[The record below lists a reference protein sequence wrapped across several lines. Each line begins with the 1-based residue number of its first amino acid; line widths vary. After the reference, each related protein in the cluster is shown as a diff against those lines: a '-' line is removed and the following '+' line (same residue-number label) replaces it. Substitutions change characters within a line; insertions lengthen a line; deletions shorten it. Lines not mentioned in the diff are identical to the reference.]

1 MVDGASYDALDK
13 AVSDIAGDGLAKYLM
28 DADLSRAA
36 AGYLHDEFGIPK
48 LAGKLLVRGIAQL
61 AEWSTKRAG
70 SKVCGIV
77 KARLR
82 HLPDFDKLEK
92 GLDRLTA
99 YLKGEIKNAAGKTRP
114 RHDQDFARSLTE
126 SFQDSL
132 EGVATVADLQDTAT
146 QLIDRLAPQ
155 PKLFLNLF
163 DAEGEDGLNRFYYG
177 SRKIAF
183 VGREDEMA
191 RLDGFLDHD
200 SPFRWWLIHGPAGCG
215 KSRLALELC
224 LRRGGSWR
232 VGFLPYEHT
241 AGDVDRWIPD
251 EQILLVA
258 DYASGQE
265 RAKELGRTIRDLSRR
280 AGDFP
285 FPVRLLLLERDAGDW
300 WLDRL
305 RESGGDRLETDRN
318 SHEEPMALG
327 GLSDGGLR
335 RVMQAFD
342 LTEARTADLLP
353 VLREMDPE
361 GRPLFAALMADAVAG
376 GRPRSQ
382 LWRAKE
388 DLIGDVLD
396 REEERFWKPAGITNA
411 DKDLL
416 ALATLCGGIGLT
428 DLNAL
433 PQDRG
438 LLDGHDAKRYR
449 VMSGRDA
456 SERLAPLEP
465 DILGEWFVL
474 HHLQPGNV
482 LDKRLEDMRNL
493 AWRMAPYGMA
503 LFLDRALRD
512 FPRHAAF
519 QTIATASAE
528 GNVTAVSLWAR
539 VAVYLIGR
547 FAAADPDAAAR
558 WYGDIQTLAAK
569 HPKEEALREQQAMA
583 AFSLITVLAASDPD
597 AAAGWYGDIQTLA
610 AEHPKE
616 EALREQQAKAAFNL
630 IYHLAASDPDKATRW
645 YGDIQ
650 TLAAK
655 HPKEEVLR
663 ERQAVATTSLIGR
676 LAASDPDA
684 AARWYGDI
692 QTLAAEHPKEEA
704 LREQQAKA
712 AFNLIYHLAA
722 SDPDKA
728 TRWYGDIQT
737 LAAKHPKEEVLR
749 ERQAMAATNLIADL
763 AASDPDAAAR
773 WYGDIKT
780 LAAKHPKEKVLRE
793 RQAEAAKNLIY
804 HLAASDPDAAARWY
818 GDIQTLAAKHPKE
831 EALREPQARAAAYL
845 CLAYVLSGDKA
856 REKQMVADILRLAA
870 ENPDLS
876 VCQEMAEHLESIL
889 KLGEEK

>member
-13 AVSDIAGDGLAKYLM
+13 AVSDIAEDGLAKYLM

-36 AGYLHDEFGIPK
+36 VDYLHEFGIPK

-61 AEWSTKRAG
+61 VEWSAKSAG
-70 SKVCGIV
+70 SKVYGIV

-82 HLPDFDKLEK
+82 RLPYYDKLEK
-92 GLDRLTA
+92 GIDRLTA

-114 RHDQDFARSLTE
+114 RHDQDFAKSLTE

-132 EGVATVADLQDTAT
+132 EGVATVADLQDVAT

-163 DAEGEDGLNRFYYG
+163 DAEGEEGFNRFYYG

-200 SPFRWWLIHGPAGCG
+200 SPFRWWLIHGPAGFG

-241 AGDVDRWIPD
+241 ARDVDRWIPD
-251 EQILLVA
+251 EPILLVA

-280 AGDFP
+280 SGEFP

-318 SHEEPMALG
+318 RHEEPMPLG
-327 GLSDGGLR
+327 GLSDDGLR
-335 RVMQAFD
+335 RVMQAFG
-342 LTEARTADLLP
+342 LAEARTADLLP
-353 VLREMDPE
+353 ELREMDPE

-376 GRPRSQ
+376 GRPQSQ

-388 DLIGDVLD
+388 ELIGDVLD

-411 DKDLL
+411 DKNLL
-416 ALATLCGGIGLT
+416 ALATLCGGVGLT
-428 DLNAL
+428 DLNDL
-433 PQDRG
+433 PEGRG
-438 LLDGHDAKRYR
+438 LLGGHNASRYR

-474 HHLQPGNV
+474 HHLQPGDV
-482 LDKRLEDMRNL
+482 LDERLEDMRNL

-503 LFLDRALRD
+503 VFLDRASRD
-512 FPRHAAF
+512 FPRHDAF
-519 QTIATASAE
+519 QTIATAPAE
-528 GNVTAVSLWAR
+528 GNLAAVLWAL
-539 VAVYLIGR
+539 VAVNLIGR
-547 FAAADPDAAAR
+547 LAASDPDAAVRWYGDIQTLAANHPKEPALREQQAKAANNLIADLAASDSDAAAR
-558 WYGDIQTLAAK
+558 WYGEIQTLAAK
-569 HPKEEALREQQAMA
+569 HPKEEALREQQANA
-583 AFSLITVLAASDPD
+583 ATNLINRLAASDLV
-597 AAAGWYGDIQTLA
+597 AGA
-610 AEHPKE
+610 
-616 EALREQQAKAAFNL
+616 
-630 IYHLAASDPDKATRW
+630 RW

-663 ERQAVATTSLIGR
+663 EKQASAAFNLISR
-676 LAASDPDA
+676 FAASDPDA

-692 QTLAAEHPKEEA
+692 QALAAKHPEEEA
-704 LREQQAKA
+704 LREKQANA
-712 AFNLIYHLAA
+712 AINLIGHFAA
-722 SDPDKA
+722 SDP
-728 TRWYGDIQT
+728 
-737 LAAKHPKEEVLR
+737 V
-749 ERQAMAATNLIADL
+749 
-763 AASDPDAAAR
+763 
-773 WYGDIKT
+773 
-780 LAAKHPKEKVLRE
+780 
-793 RQAEAAKNLIY
+793 
-804 HLAASDPDAAARWY
+804 AAARWY

-831 EALREPQARAAAYL
+831 KTLRESQAKAANNLIADLAASDSDAAARWY
-845 CLAYVLSGDKA
+845 G
-856 REKQMVADILRLAA
+856 EIQTLAA
-870 ENPDLS
+870 
-876 VCQEMAEHLESIL
+876 
-889 KLGEEK
+889 